1 MAAFVTRRARWIV
14 AATLLFTVVAF
25 ALGGSVVSELKSG
38 AALFQ
43 DPRSQSVRA
52 FDELR
57 RASGVDPDP
66 SVVALVRSGNVEPVR
81 ARIAED
87 PEVVRTGVVA
97 GKFVLGYFRNSL
109 DVRSQ
114 KAATRLRRAFA
125 NDPDVV
131 LGGGPIANQEISSTV
146 RGDLERAELIAFP
159 IVVLLS
165 FFVFRG
171 LVAALLPAVIG
182 VVAIGATLLGLRA
195 IVRVTDVSV
204 FALNLV
210 TGLGLGLAIDY
221 SLMLVSR
228 YREELDRVG
237 PGIEA
242 LRATLATAGRAI
254 TFSALTVAAAMGSL
268 AVFPLHFLSSMAL
281 GGALVSLSAAVAA
294 LVSLPA
300 LLALLGRRVN
310 ALSPRRWRHSPSG
323 ARWERLARAVMRRP
337 VFVAVASGGLL
348 LVLALPALGIRVA
361 GIDANALP
369 RSASAR
375 QVADALDAA
384 GLRGSVS
391 PLNLVLHEQPT
402 VAELT
407 RLRALPDVAGVG
419 RPIAVG
425 DGVWRVDVAPS
436 QRAPSRATQKLV
448 HTLRSLYPTGF
459 VTGQGAAV
467 LDQRTAILSR
477 LPLALAILALTT
489 LAILFA
495 FTGSV
500 VLPVKALLMNVLTI
514 GAAFGLLVLIFQD
527 GAGVDGLEQTQPV
540 LLGVIAFGLST
551 DYAVFLLSRIKE
563 AHDRGASNAD
573 SVATGLQRTGRIITA
588 AALLFCVAIGSF
600 AASRLVFVQQLGLGT
615 AMAVALDATVVRA
628 LLVPSLMAILGDWNW
643 WAPGPLRR
651 LHRRLGLAAG

>member
-1 MAAFVTRRARWIV
+1 FVTRRARWIV
-14 AATLLFTVVAF
+14 AATVVFTIVAF

-43 DPRSQSVRA
+43 DSHSQSVRA

-81 ARIAED
+81 TRIAQD

-97 GKFVLGYFRNSL
+97 GRFVLGYFRNSL

-114 KAATRLRRAFA
+114 KAATRLRQAFA
-125 NDPDVV
+125 NDQDVV

-146 RGDLERAELIAFP
+146 RGALERAELIAFP
-159 IVVLLS
+159 IVVFLS

-182 VVAIGATLLGLRA
+182 VVAIGATFLGLRA

-242 LRATLATAGRAI
+242 LRATLATPGRAI

-310 ALSPRRWRHSPSG
+310 ALSPPRWRHSPSG
-323 ARWERLARAVMRRP
+323 ARWERLARGVMRRP
-337 VFVAVASGGLL
+337 GVVAVASGGLPF
-348 LVLALPALGIRVA
+348 VLGPPPPPLPV
-361 GIDANALP
+361 
-369 RSASAR
+369 
-375 QVADALDAA
+375 
-384 GLRGSVS
+384 
-391 PLNLVLHEQPT
+391 
-402 VAELT
+402 
-407 RLRALPDVAGVG
+407 
-419 RPIAVG
+419 
-425 DGVWRVDVAPS
+425 
-436 QRAPSRATQKLV
+436 
-448 HTLRSLYPTGF
+448 
-459 VTGQGAAV
+459 
-467 LDQRTAILSR
+467 
-477 LPLALAILALTT
+477 TT
-489 LAILFA
+489 L
-495 FTGSV
+495 
-500 VLPVKALLMNVLTI
+500 
-514 GAAFGLLVLIFQD
+514 
-527 GAGVDGLEQTQPV
+527 
-540 LLGVIAFGLST
+540 
-551 DYAVFLLSRIKE
+551 
-563 AHDRGASNAD
+563 
-573 SVATGLQRTGRIITA
+573 
-588 AALLFCVAIGSF
+588 
-600 AASRLVFVQQLGLGT
+600 
-615 AMAVALDATVVRA
+615 
-628 LLVPSLMAILGDWNW
+628 
-643 WAPGPLRR
+643 
-651 LHRRLGLAAG
+651 